1 MSNLHIPEHLEAAAA
16 QHGLTAQQLV
26 EQVLT
31 AHIEAEFHPPET
43 FTDAQIARF
52 KESIAQLDRG
62 ERIPAEEIDEFSRT
76 GRKRLTHDEPIF
88 LLGSRQTRSPKHPRL
103 PQRYCARPGSS
114 HTKALRKAFNG
125 IAESP

>member
-1 MSNLHIPEHLEAAAA
+1 MSNLQIPEYLEANLEAAAA

-31 AHIEAEFHPPET
+31 AHVEAEFPAPEN

-62 ERIPAEEIDEFSRT
+62 ERILAEQVEARFEAF
-76 GRKRLTHDEPIF
+76 F
-88 LLGSRQTRSPKHPRL
+88 KHHA
-103 PQRYCARPGSS
+103 AR
-114 HTKALRKAFNG
+114 
-125 IAESP
+125 